1 MTSTTAAGSA
11 LAISAG
17 NPATNDAAGYAALT
31 YTEVG
36 QIDKIGAI
44 GAVFAKVEFQP
55 LKGAKQKHKGSR
67 DNGSLSP
74 TLAHDESDAG
84 QALLRT
90 ASDDATSK
98 LYSFLVTYPTG
109 AKRYF
114 GGRVFGMPET
124 TDGADTILTA
134 APTIEISTDIVRVAA
149 PA

>member
-11 LAISAG
+11 LAITVSA
-17 NPATNDAAGYAALT
+17 PATKDAAGYAALT
-31 YTEVG
+31 FTEIG
-36 QIDKIGAI
+36 GIDKIGAI

-55 LKGAKQKHKGSR
+55 LKGPKEKHKGSR
-67 DNGSLSP
+67 DNGSLNP
-74 TLAHDESDAG
+74 TLALNEADAG
-84 QALLRT
+84 QALMQT

-98 LYSFLVTYPTG
+98 MYYFMATYANG